1 MKLKLVS
8 SKLVDIL
15 SSGDYKSVLFDFDH
29 GLGDAID
36 FYSNVIPVL
45 CKKFPG
51 IFFAMKTYNGQDTLF
66 GNWDRHL
73 EDCLFDLEIR
83 VWFSCAEWDATT
95 DETKAELCI
104 RDEFGLPPEKQA
116 EKYRIPMAV
125 ANPLIG
131 VHFFSTSSREVTC
144 SEEIAHRLWNR
155 IIERGLIPLDT
166 HMQTPNG
173 RNVYEPWLWEERT
186 VNSISPNPAVLCGLM
201 KSLGGFAGVSS
212 GNFWAALTMIHPK
225 KILYIETE
233 FPVTKLTRL
242 PVWSMKEYDEKIVD
256 DWLDCCADTRN
267 KYSKWV

>member
-15 SSGDYKSVLFDFDH
+15 SSGDYKSVLFDFEH

-36 FYSNVIPVL
+36 FYSNVLLPL
-45 CKKFPG
+45 REKYPQ
-51 IFFAMKTYNGQDTLF
+51 IFFAMKTYNGQDDLF
-66 GNWDRHL
+66 GHWND
-73 EDCLFDLEIR
+73 DMFDLRIR
-83 VWFSCAEWDATT
+83 VWFSCTEWDTST

-104 RDEFGLPPEKQA
+104 REEFGFPAEKQV
-116 EKYRIPMAV
+116 ENYMLPYLGGS
-125 ANPLIG
+125 PLVG
-131 VHFFSTSSREVTC
+131 VHFFSTSCEDVTC
-144 SEEIAHRLWNR
+144 DEDIAHQLWNR
-155 IIERGLIPLDT
+155 ILEHGLIPIDT
-166 HMQTPNG
+166 YFKTPNG
-173 RNVYEPWLWEERT
+173 KNVYEPWSWEDRT

-201 KSLGGFAGVSS
+201 KSLGGFAGISS
-212 GNFWAALTMIHPK
+212 GNFWAALTMVHPK

-256 DWLDCCADTRN
+256 AWLDCCADTRN